1 MLYCDGIINPVS
13 YASYVVGADALHP
26 ALYNIQYEGFME
38 ECRRQKKKV
47 HVWTVN
53 EEKYMRLVCAARADA
68 MITNYPDRGKKI
80 AEEYSDGK
88 LTPELVKLLRH
99 KEMAAL

>member
-1 MLYCDGIINPVS
+1 
-13 YASYVVGADALHP
+13 
-26 ALYNIQYEGFME
+26 ME

-68 MITNYPDRGKKI
+68 MITNYPGRGKKI

-88 LTPELVKLLRH
+88 LTPELVKLLKH

>member
-1 MLYCDGIINPVS
+1 MQE
-13 YASYVVGADALHP
+13 A
-26 ALYNIQYEGFME
+26 E
-38 ECRRQKKKV
+38 KKV

-68 MITNYPDRGKKI
+68 MITNYPPRQKI

-88 LTPELVKLLRH
+88 LTPELVKLLKH